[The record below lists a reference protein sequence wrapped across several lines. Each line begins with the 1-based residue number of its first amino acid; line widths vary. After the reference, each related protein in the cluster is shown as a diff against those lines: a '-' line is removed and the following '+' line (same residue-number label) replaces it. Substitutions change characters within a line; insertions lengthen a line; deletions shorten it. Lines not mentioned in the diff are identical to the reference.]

1 MSMWCRVISPSFL
14 FLQFQLCDVRMVDLT
29 RRCKLFSFCFLYLL
43 FAIVNIP
50 VIYVCYLVSVMRK
63 QVNYHPLN
71 SIYDRTEEGSVLCFI
86 PNFKVTIFRSKVT
99 KFGNWVTWPR
109 PRPLRGRFIICTGG
123 VSPPSLYRIWCG
135 QVSSLKS
142 IKGSQKFRNW
152 SGDPGH
158 AHLGVILSSYAG
170 RVRPPSLPN
179 LQQIGQFFQKL

>member
-1 MSMWCRVISPSFL
+1 
-14 FLQFQLCDVRMVDLT
+14 MVDLT
-29 RRCKLFSFCFLYLL
+29 RRCKLFNFCFLYLL

-152 SGDPGH
+152 VRWPGTRPLRGH
-158 AHLGVILSSYAG
+158 FKFIRRKGPSSI
-170 RVRPPSLPN
+170 SLPN